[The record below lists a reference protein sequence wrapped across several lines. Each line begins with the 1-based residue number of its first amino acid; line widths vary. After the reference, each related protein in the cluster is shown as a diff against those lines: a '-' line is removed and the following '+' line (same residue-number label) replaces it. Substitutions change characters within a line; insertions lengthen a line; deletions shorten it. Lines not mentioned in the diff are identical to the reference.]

1 MKSLGVYFDCLFKF
15 DKQISSVVRSSFFQ
29 LRLIAKV
36 KSYLPHKNLEQ
47 VIHAF
52 ITSRLDYCNSLYFGL
67 DKSSIQRLQLVQN
80 AAARLL
86 TAKKQKDHIT
96 PVLRSLHWL
105 PVQRRI
111 EFKTLLLTFKS
122 LNGLAPP
129 YLAEIIRT
137 YTPTRPLRSLNEV
150 LLNVPKSK
158 QKTRGDRAFA
168 VAAPTL
174 WNSLP
179 HKIRSAPTLGSFKS
193 QVKTHLFSLTFPS
206 S

>member
-1 MKSLGVYFDCLFKF
+1 MVIEGIVFGHPDLLDASSLGPLAPNIHSSVKSLGVYFHCLFKF
-15 DKQISSVVRSSFFQ
+15 DKQISFVVRSSFFQ

-36 KSYLPHKNLEQ
+36 KSYLPHKNLKQ

-52 ITSRLDYCNSLYFGL
+52 ISSRLDYCNSLYFSSEKL
-67 DKSSIQRLQLVQN
+67 SIQRLQLIQN

-86 TAKKQKDHIT
+86 TGKKKRDHIT
-96 PVLRSLHWL
+96 PVLLSLHWL

-111 EFKTLLLTFKS
+111 EFKILLLTFKS

-129 YLAEIIRT
+129 YLAELIQT
-137 YTPTRPLRSLNEV
+137 YTPTRQLRSMNEL

-168 VAAPTL
+168 VAAPIL
-174 WNSLP
+174 
-179 HKIRSAPTLGSFKS
+179 
-193 QVKTHLFSLTFPS
+193 
-206 S
+206 